1 MTNVEKLII
10 YFQNAILLESYK
22 SAIEQ
27 QIDIK
32 IKESVELYEGL
43 LESFLK
49 ESSRNIYSVRLKI
62 TKI

>member
-10 YFQNAILLESYK
+10 YFHNNLLLESYK

-49 ESSRNIYSVRLKI
+49 ESSRNIYSVRLKT